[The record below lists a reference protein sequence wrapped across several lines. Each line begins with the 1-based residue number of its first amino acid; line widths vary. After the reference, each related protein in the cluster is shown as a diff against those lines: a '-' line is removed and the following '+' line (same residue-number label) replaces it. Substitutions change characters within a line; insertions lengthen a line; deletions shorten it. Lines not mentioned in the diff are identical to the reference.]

1 MAKNDEDILMACIFP
16 MQAKELLEL
25 RESGQLEKVHADIV
39 AMKSNGASNPAEA
52 PAKPAE
58 APAKPAEVPAAAPAA
73 AVTPATML
81 TAPVEFN
88 AVLRGEKFHVLIAG
102 VGEPPAPGGPIRYF
116 IKIDGRLQE
125 VNVRPLPDG
134 TPDEFDAIYHGEKFR
149 MMVAGVGERRR
160 PDLPRRYF
168 IKIGGKLEEIEV
180 YPLLEIAPS
189 TARAALPTPSGG
201 APVVA
206 APAPQAA
213 PVGDGAA
220 PAAAGI
226 PKATEPGDAVAPMA
240 GRVVRVLVKID
251 EAVTKGQT
259 VVVVEAMKLES
270 EVAAPIDGTVQS
282 IFVEPGDSITPED
295 ALVRIA

>member
-1 MAKNDEDILMACIFP
+1 
-16 MQAKELLEL
+16 
-25 RESGQLEKVHADIV
+25 
-39 AMKSNGASNPAEA
+39 
-52 PAKPAE
+52 
-58 APAKPAEVPAAAPAA
+58 
-73 AVTPATML
+73 ML
-81 TAPVEFN
+81 TAPVEFD

-102 VGEPPAPGGPIRYF
+102 VGEPPGPGGPIRYF

-125 VNVRPLPDG
+125 VAVRPLPDG
-134 TPDEFDAIYHGEKFR
+134 TPDEFDAVYHGEKFR
-149 MMVAGVGERRR
+149 LMVAGVGERRR

-180 YPLLEIAPS
+180 YPQLEIAPS

-201 APVVA
+201 APVPV

-213 PVGDGAA
+213 PVGDGTA

-240 GRVVRVLVKID
+240 GRVVRVLVKLD

-270 EVAAPIDGTVQS
+270 EVAAPIDGVVQA
-282 IFVEPGDSITPED
+282 IFVAPGDSITPED